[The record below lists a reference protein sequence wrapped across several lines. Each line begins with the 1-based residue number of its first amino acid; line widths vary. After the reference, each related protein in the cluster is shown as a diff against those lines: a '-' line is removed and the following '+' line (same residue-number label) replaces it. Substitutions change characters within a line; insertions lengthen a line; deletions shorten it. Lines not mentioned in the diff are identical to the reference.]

1 MAKEKSYKIVMEKI
15 WTPSFLVYWDSFVEK
30 TRNPL
35 ASQRSLANRKIN
47 PKTLLKTLLQ
57 ILVTSAALYLVLRKT
72 DVAKLGGI
80 IRNANPWY
88 LLLSL
93 LFFNISKLINAVR
106 LNRFFK
112 VIGIELSAI
121 YSLKLYYLGMFYN
134 LFLPGGVGGDG
145 YKIYVLQKNHG
156 LKMINVFHAVFWD
169 RLSGIIA
176 LIFLAILLLQP
187 SSFALHLPV
196 LVPYA
201 WVMLVAIYPLALLL
215 NKLFYKQFLEVFT
228 ITSVESLLIQITQV
242 ISVFFILKAISQNA
256 HIVDYLAIF
265 LISTIATVI
274 PITIGGAGAREI
286 TFFYLLAFVKLG
298 TNAGVALSL
307 IFFVISAISSLAGI
321 LTRINH
327 EKSVPEIPESRQ

>member
-1 MAKEKSYKIVMEKI
+1 M
-15 WTPSFLVYWDSFVEK
+15 
-30 TRNPL
+30 
-35 ASQRSLANRKIN
+35 ANRKIN
-47 PKTLLKTLLQ
+47 PKKLLKTLLQ
-57 ILVTSAALYLVLRKT
+57 LIITSAALYLVLKKT
-72 DVAKLGGI
+72 DVAKLGDI

-112 VIGIELSAI
+112 AIGIELSTM

-176 LIFLAILLLQP
+176 LIFLSLIILQP
-187 SSFALHLPV
+187 SSFALQLPQ
-196 LVPYA
+196 LLPYS
-201 WVMLVAIYPLALLL
+201 WVILVAIYPLAKLL
-215 NKLFYKQFLEVFT
+215 NKLFYKQFIELFT
-228 ITSVESLLIQITQV
+228 ITSVESLLIQITQL
-242 ISVFFILKAISQNA
+242 ISAFFILKAIAQNA
-256 HIVDYLAIF
+256 NVVDYLAIF
-265 LISTIATVI
+265 LISTIATII
-274 PITIGGAGAREI
+274 PVTIGGAGAREI
-286 TFFYLLAFVKLG
+286 TFFYLLGFVKLA

-321 LTRINH
+321 LSRINH
-327 EKSVPEIPESRQ
+327 EKSVKISDEVDAALPPTLK